1 MSSRL
6 IQAETLPLTKKNVE
20 LVLDEIRPF
29 LEADG

>member
-6 IQAETLPLTKKNVE
+6 IQAETLHLTKKNVE